1 MPHFQVRFRYFF
13 SLATAITPKY
23 FKTFSVKQERNNRIK
38 LAPQSKLDNIA
49 NISSQSMQDGE
60 ISSTECGKVLQEVE
74 KCLKFRADL
83 RNQAKTLE
91 TKLKPM

>member
-1 MPHFQVRFRYFF
+1 
-13 SLATAITPKY
+13 
-23 FKTFSVKQERNNRIK
+23 
-38 LAPQSKLDNIA
+38 
-49 NISSQSMQDGE
+49 MQDGE